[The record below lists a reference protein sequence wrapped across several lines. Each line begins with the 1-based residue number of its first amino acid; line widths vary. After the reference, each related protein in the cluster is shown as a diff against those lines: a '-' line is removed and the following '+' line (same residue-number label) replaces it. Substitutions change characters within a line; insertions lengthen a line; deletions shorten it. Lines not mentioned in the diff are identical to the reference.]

1 MKDFVM
7 DLPGNVAFILDK
19 MKSAGYEAHVV
30 GGSVR
35 DAVLGRE
42 RGDYDI
48 TTNALPEE
56 TKAVFDGYRIIETG
70 IKHGTVTLV
79 LDGEPYEITTYRLD
93 GDYKDNRHPDSV
105 TFTSLLG
112 EDLMRR
118 DFTVNAMAYNP
129 DTGIT
134 DLFGGRQDSAD
145 RLIRAVGDPY
155 KRFDE
160 DALRILRALRFAAVL
175 DFEIESETAVAVRSR
190 AHLLSSISKERIYT
204 ELKKLVMGVSA
215 LKILTEYADVI
226 APLTC
231 GLLIENVPKK
241 ELFDKSE
248 LQTRFAALFL
258 LNSDSP
264 SEHGYRVLTELKTDK
279 LTRSGVSDTLRVYK
293 DIDFKDETAVLR
305 HLADY
310 GAELTLSALKLG
322 VLTEKF
328 GEREEALYLSALA
341 SGKPYAISQLAVRG
355 NDIASLGVRGE
366 KIGEALKKLLYTVI
380 DGRMENER
388 EALLEYLKTTKEV

>member
-1 MKDFVM
+1 M

>member
-105 TFTSLLG
+105 IFTSLLC

-293 DIDFKDETAVLR
+293 YIDFKDETAVLR

-380 DGRMENER
+380 DGRVENER

>member
-19 MKSAGYEAHVV
+19 MKNAGYEAHVV

-380 DGRMENER
+380 DGRVENER
-388 EALLEYLKTTKEV
+388 EALLTYLKTTKEV

>member
-175 DFEIESETAVAVRSR
+175 DFEIESETAVAIRSR

-380 DGRMENER
+380 DGRVENER
-388 EALLEYLKTTKEV
+388 KALLTYLKTTKEV

>member
-310 GAELTLSALKLG
+310 GAELTLSALRLG
-322 VLTEKF
+322 VLIEKF

-380 DGRMENER
+380 DGRVENER
-388 EALLEYLKTTKEV
+388 EALLEYLKKTKEV

>member
-79 LDGEPYEITTYRLD
+79 LDSEPYEITTYRLD

-134 DLFGGRQDSAD
+134 DLFRGRQDSAD

-160 DALRILRALRFAAVL
+160 DALRILRALRFAALL

-226 APLTC
+226 APLMC
-231 GLLIENVPKK
+231 GLLIENVPRK

-279 LTRSGVSDTLRVYK
+279 LTRSGVSDTLGVYK

-322 VLTEKF
+322 VLAEKF

-380 DGRMENER
+380 DGRVENER

>member
-328 GEREEALYLSALA
+328 GEKEEALYLSALA

-380 DGRMENER
+380 DGRVENER
-388 EALLEYLKTTKEV
+388 EALLAYLKTTKEV